1 MWGRKGASRTQWKI
15 VKVYRVTEM
24 KKQTKEE
31 TLVRL
36 CGQGNVISKQ
46 EYHFPEGK
54 PAMHFLYM
62 ETYGDGVS
70 SPSCSPAVR
79 GLHLEEAQLL
89 VLK

>member
-1 MWGRKGASRTQWKI
+1 MEDCESVQGDRDEKTDKGGNTSEAMWPRKCDFQIK
-15 VKVYRVTEM
+15 
-24 KKQTKEE
+24 
-31 TLVRL
+31 
-36 CGQGNVISKQ
+36 

-62 ETYGDGVS
+62 KTYGDGAS
-70 SPSCSPAVR
+70 SPSRSPAVR